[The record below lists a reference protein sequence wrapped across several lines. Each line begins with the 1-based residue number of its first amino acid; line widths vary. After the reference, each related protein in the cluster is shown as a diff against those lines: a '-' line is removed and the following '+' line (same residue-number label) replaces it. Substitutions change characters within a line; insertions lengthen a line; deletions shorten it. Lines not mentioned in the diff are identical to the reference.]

1 MSQPTIVPGTSKSM
15 AGKKTNG
22 DGKRGREVMMAEL
35 LSDVSEYLY
44 DDAPKNLEAKVPHVG
59 MRLGLPKRMSV
70 LTNWLTRL
78 NLTGYDVADEGE
90 IVHQTGGRKIV
101 TAGRGHLNATQYAWK
116 CSSACDENREEGCEW
131 FLRIRRS
138 KEAGGWVVTECHML
152 HKRCSSTTQSRA
164 GFLEES
170 LKMSVQ

>member
-59 MRLGLPKRMSV
+59 MRLGLPKTMSV

-90 IVHQTGGRKIV
+90 IVHQTGG
-101 TAGRGHLNATQYAWK
+101 
-116 CSSACDENREEGCEW
+116 
-131 FLRIRRS
+131 
-138 KEAGGWVVTECHML
+138 
-152 HKRCSSTTQSRA
+152 
-164 GFLEES
+164 
-170 LKMSVQ
+170 

>member
-1 MSQPTIVPGTSKSM
+1 
-15 AGKKTNG
+15 
-22 DGKRGREVMMAEL
+22 MMAEL

-101 TAGRGHLNATQYAWK
+101 TAGKEGKTLPTVSGRVGTRPHPQRTVACGSTNTKETLHRNKQYESEAHL
-116 CSSACDENREEGCEW
+116 
-131 FLRIRRS
+131 L
-138 KEAGGWVVTECHML
+138 L
-152 HKRCSSTTQSRA
+152 
-164 GFLEES
+164 
-170 LKMSVQ
+170 